1 MSLIRLR
8 TFVEVYRQR
17 SISSAARILNLTQ
30 PAVSQHISG
39 LEASIGRS
47 LFERQA
53 RGMEPTSAAK
63 ELAADIGDKLDDAES
78 ALASA
83 RARSVELTG
92 ALQII
97 GHADFLAEVVS
108 RQLKPLL
115 EEGIRIRMQNGNHE
129 SICRLLIEGECDL
142 GISGAAP
149 NDPRLRSEL
158 LFTDDVLAVASPAV
172 MERLVAAKNFFT
184 ALQAEPILA
193 YSLSLPLIDAWLKL
207 NEIEINT
214 SVPAMVGQ
222 DLRTIRTLLID
233 GFGWSALP
241 SYLCG
246 PHIKNGELREI
257 PAPIGYS
264 SRDYYL
270 IWTPSALR
278 QPRVAHARQAL
289 LWRLKGIQRTDQK
302 ILQQSRLH
310 NVP

>member
-17 SISSAARILNLTQ
+17 SISGAARTLNLTQ

-39 LEASIGRS
+39 LEAAIGRS
-47 LFERQA
+47 LFDRQA
-53 RGMEPTSAAK
+53 RGVEPTSAAK

-83 RARSVELTG
+83 RARSIELTG

-115 EEGIRIRMQNGNHE
+115 EEGIRIRMQSGNHE

-142 GISGAAP
+142 GVSGMAP
-149 NDPRLRSEL
+149 DNPRLRSEL
-158 LFTDDVLAVASPAV
+158 LFTDDVIAVAAPAV
-172 MERLVAAKNFFT
+172 VKRLVAAKDFVT
-184 ALQAEPILA
+184 ALEAEPILA
-193 YSLSLPLIDAWLKL
+193 YSLALPLIDAWLAL
-207 NEIEINT
+207 NRIEITT
-214 SVPAMVGQ
+214 SMPAMVGQ
-222 DLRTIRTLLID
+222 DLRTLRTLLID
-233 GFGWSALP
+233 GFGWSTLP
-241 SYLCG
+241 AYLCR
-246 PHIKNGELREI
+246 PHIERGELREV
-257 PAPIGYS
+257 PAPVGHS
-264 SRDYYL
+264 SRDYHL

-289 LWRLKGIQRTDQK
+289 LWRLRG
-302 ILQQSRLH
+302 SRR
-310 NVP
+310 VE